1 MQKKAF
7 DKIQHPFMVK
17 DVNVVSTEWTYLN
30 IVETI
35 YDEPIASIVLKAEK
49 ISSEIH
55 DSFRTGP
62 TVLLLW
68 CQGTVMPV
76 LLCSFISGAKR
87 CVCEKQALRLTEQI
101 FLCQARMLLL
111 QKTIWMHGSVYTP
124 RPLFFPFYTRMP
136 KVLTP
141 A

>member
-49 ISSEIH
+49 ISSEI
-55 DSFRTGP
+55 RNKTKLPIP
-62 TVLLLW
+62 T
-68 CQGTVMPV
+68 T
-76 LLCSFISGAKR
+76 FIQHSIRSHNHSNQTRKR
-87 CVCEKQALRLTEQI
+87 SESRLEKKWNCH
-101 FLCQARMLLL
+101 FLQMIRYY
-111 QKTIWMHGSVYTP
+111 V
-124 RPLFFPFYTRMP
+124 
-136 KVLTP
+136 
-141 A
+141 